1 MMLDARQKAMLREMG
16 VRVWWPSAKP
26 AETAAHDE
34 EPAEAATAAASHR
47 PAPASAGPS
56 GAGRAAKGADIGAD
70 AQAHAARPSQAD
82 PSAQAM
88 PRPTRSAAGASPASP
103 AAQAQAAAAEPAH
116 GGAMAWE
123 LGPLQALHEAG
134 AAEGPCWLLLVEQRQ
149 DNSGD
154 GQRLLQAMLKAARLH
169 QGCQVWL
176 APLRR
181 VPGSGAVQGLEAA
194 LSQSQP
200 DLVFIMSRLGAQAL
214 LETDEPLGRLR
225 GQVHELWGLPALVS
239 YDPVTLLHSPGEKGK
254 AWDDLCLATG
264 LAREQYA
271 ERRASEE

>member
-88 PRPTRSAAGASPASP
+88 PRPTRSAAGASPSSP
-103 AAQAQAAAAEPAH
+103 TDQAAAAEPAQ